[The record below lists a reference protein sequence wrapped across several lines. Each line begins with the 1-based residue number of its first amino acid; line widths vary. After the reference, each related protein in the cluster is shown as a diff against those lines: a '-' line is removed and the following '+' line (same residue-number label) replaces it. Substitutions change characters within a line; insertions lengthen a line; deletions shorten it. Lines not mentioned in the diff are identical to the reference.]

1 MLASPTKRRE
11 TIPQQPD
18 PTVHGIHLTCPQG
31 VVWRRET
38 PLRVRS
44 ICHQAEGTLVPEWE
58 FQSDEETTRMNNQTF
73 SCAAMALLL
82 LGATCG
88 TMASAEKERKT
99 ATAGIKDGKG
109 QNAGQAKFT
118 ATKGGVQMSVTVT
131 NLSPGVHAIHI
142 HEAGKC
148 AAPGFTTAGG
158 HFNPANKQHGMQNPE
173 GHHAGDLPNLTV
185 GANGKGAF
193 KSTIQNVIGYDL
205 VSSSDSRGERHI
217 EVSS

>member
-1 MLASPTKRRE
+1 MY
-11 TIPQQPD
+11 
-18 PTVHGIHLTCPQG
+18 
-31 VVWRRET
+31 
-38 PLRVRS
+38 
-44 ICHQAEGTLVPEWE
+44 
-58 FQSDEETTRMNNQTF
+58 
-73 SCAAMALLL
+73 
-82 LGATCG
+82 
-88 TMASAEKERKT
+88 
-99 ATAGIKDGKG
+99 
-109 QNAGQAKFT
+109 AGQAKFT

-148 AAPGFTTAGG
+148 DAPGFTTAGG
-158 HFNPANKQHGMQNPE
+158 HFNPANKQHGTQNPE

>member
-1 MLASPTKRRE
+1 MRRLPELPNRRFHARQCRCYCSGLPAPPWRVQKRSARRRQPE
-11 TIPQQPD
+11 SRTGKVRMPAKRSSQQPK
-18 PTVHGIHLTCPQG
+18 
-31 VVWRRET
+31 
-38 PLRVRS
+38 
-44 ICHQAEGTLVPEWE
+44 
-58 FQSDEETTRMNNQTF
+58 
-73 SCAAMALLL
+73 AASR
-82 LGATCG
+82 C
-88 TMASAEKERKT
+88 
-99 ATAGIKDGKG
+99 
-109 QNAGQAKFT
+109 
-118 ATKGGVQMSVTVT
+118 SVTVT

-158 HFNPANKQHGMQNPE
+158 HFNPANKQHGTQNAE